1 MAEIVEAPF
10 RAPPWLRSPH
20 LQTLWGPL
28 VRRADHLSRRRET
41 LTLDDGDHLLLDRA
55 GPEPQ
60 AGDLRVVLLH
70 GLSGCSDSHY
80 IRGTQARL
88 AAAGI
93 ASVAINSRGAAAPND
108 TALSY
113 HAGETDDLD
122 AVFRHLRAEDRHGPL
137 LAIGVSLGGSRLLN
151 WLARRDSGTL
161 SAAVSVCTPLNLAV
175 CADRMDRGLSRLYRR
190 HLIKALL
197 DNLQRQHRHLQK
209 VAPDQ
214 ARRLAALNL
223 KGIRSF
229 WQFDDQVIA
238 PLYGFRD
245 AAHYY
250 AECSAGSRLAA
261 IRTPTLMIQ
270 AEDDPFMTTAVLP
283 AREDL
288 GPGVTLELSPQGGHV
303 GFITGSP
310 RHPDYWLERRLTAF
324 AAGLTGGRVT
334 TGATP
339 AAG

>member
-10 RAPPWLRSPH
+10 RAPSWLRSPH

-28 VRRADHLSRRRET
+28 WRRAEDLPRRRET
-41 LTLDDGDHLLLDRA
+41 LRLADGDHLLLDRA
-55 GPEPQ
+55 GPEPE
-60 AGDLRVVLLH
+60 AGDPRVVLLH

-93 ASVAINSRGAAAPND
+93 ASVAINSRGAAAVND
-108 TALSY
+108 TALTY

-122 AVFRHLRAEDRHGPL
+122 AVFRHLRAEDAGGPL

-151 WLARRDSGTL
+151 WLARRDDGTL
-161 SAAVSVCTPLNLAV
+161 SAAVAVCTPLDLAI

-190 HLIKALL
+190 HLIGALL
-197 DNLQRQHRHLQK
+197 GNLHRQRRHLER

-214 ARRLAALNL
+214 ARRLAALDL
-223 KGIRSF
+223 AGIRSF
-229 WQFDDQVIA
+229 WQFDDRVIA

-250 AECSAGSRLAA
+250 AECSAGPRLKA

-270 AEDDPFMTTAVLP
+270 ARDDPFMTPAVLP
-283 AREDL
+283 GRDDL
-288 GPGVTLELSPQGGHV
+288 GPGVTLELSRRGGHV
-303 GFITGSP
+303 GFVAGSP
-310 RHPDYWLERRLTAF
+310 RHPEYWLEKRLTAF
-324 AAGLTGGRVT
+324 AAGL
-334 TGATP
+334 AS
-339 AAG
+339 AAGPSPG